1 MKRDS
6 STTGSRSSDHE
17 KSTEKSM
24 TDKLKVALKK
34 ILAEPWDVEAWN
46 QAEALAA
53 ELQRPDEVAAA
64 YRKILVAGAS
74 PELITSVGQRAL
86 RFLEDWYAGETAVV
100 VDLLESVLELDP
112 GADWALERL
121 TILRSVNQQWDE
133 LLTAYDAALQGLPDG
148 PRRRRLLQDAASV
161 ARDSGNIARAA
172 SYLRTL
178 FEAAPGIV
186 EVSVELEHLLEKLGD
201 YATLASVLT
210 TRLAVVSGHDAN
222 EVRQHLAGL
231 YLDHL
236 QKPDKALDEIERILQ
251 QPALV
256 EDVVPCTLAE
266 RVLAEAG
273 AEPAVRRRALGI
285 LRSRHTQQRRLD
297 RVVAALRVALTFATP
312 EETRALIH
320 EAADTLERQGDL
332 AAAREHLV
340 DLVAFQPEETATRA
354 RLKYL
359 AEVTASP
366 AAYVRGLLA
375 AADATQNAPLQ
386 VALWLEAAQI
396 EEARPDGASQAIVL
410 FRKILAG
417 KAATTEQVLLC
428 LRKLAALIG
437 PDADER
443 LDILEQQAKLES
455 PSVRRALLGEAADVA
470 RARGQI
476 DRALGL
482 WNERLAADASDRKAL
497 AKTIE
502 ILQGAERW
510 QELVVA
516 LRRRASADVPWIQRR
531 ADLARVAELER
542 DRLHDEAKAIAALSE
557 ILASAAS
564 DADAVAAILD
574 LFVAAGRFQDLL
586 TLGTRIGDETQIQLV
601 ALLVRLGDACR
612 SQLGDSPGAAA
623 WYGRALAIEPR
634 APGLRDA
641 LLALVQDDVARAA
654 AVEGIVRASAAT
666 EDWQAL
672 LAVLPHRLASAAS
685 DAERV
690 SVYRE
695 AAALEEKRAQNAGR
709 ALGHHIEILKLRPD
723 DVQAEA
729 DTVRLA
735 TATGDFAAAAQA
747 IEQASATAVVARKA
761 QLLLLASRLLDEN
774 VGDKVAALAAAQKAA
789 EATPADR
796 STRLRVI
803 RLASVQGAW
812 QVAVDAAFD
821 EPFDGSALVGEFL
834 PAMEKA
840 AREPS
845 ARQSSDAGESLR
857 VLGTMVS
864 AAVAKRRD
872 LGGPA
877 ARAIEERIA
886 DYPVPADKAEAWR
899 EKALA
904 RARDY
909 EPSSVPTLRALANVQ
924 RGRAGKPLCETLL
937 QIAALVP
944 TDLES
949 LVRALDLAEQEN
961 DPTLLRNVL
970 ALLFDRAAGLLRM
983 GQAVGKPSA
992 ADCLVRA
999 ARGLSAQLGTSL
1011 DSADKADVHRA
1022 IAYLLEAS
1030 RLPIAA
1036 DAAQALRARAG
1047 ELAMQVDQKLAR
1059 ELLRQAVDENAENAG
1074 SAKNREAVKA
1084 LGKLYE
1090 EADLPGDLLALRRR
1104 ELDLGGTADERLA
1117 LRLDIARL
1125 GEIVESRTGRFETL
1139 LANLDDCPGHAATLE
1154 ALGQLLRSRARFA
1167 ELADIL
1173 AGQARKLEEQGD
1185 ALPAA
1190 QRWSEAALLFEEQLR
1205 DPARAISAYEKVAQ
1219 LSADPAAMDA
1229 LARLYEAAGEPLTAA
1244 SWLEL
1249 RMSAGAP
1256 ADKRE
1261 GVIKL
1266 AQTYLD
1272 GGQRHRAVA
1281 ALERALGEDPEGDL
1295 LWTML
1300 ARLHREAGHH
1310 EALLR
1315 VLVAHSIHTQDAQK
1329 VLACAREALALC
1341 QNKLAELAQAVP
1353 VLERAAA
1360 LVPEERTLRLAL
1372 ADGLRL
1378 SGRLSEA
1385 RTVLE
1390 GLLQEYGRR
1399 QSRERAGLHLQIA
1412 MVARAEK
1419 NPELAAKHLDQAAAV
1434 LLDSVDVQLA
1444 LAEVAEERGE
1454 LERAE
1459 KAYRALLVLAR
1470 RGHGEGAMTAGQ
1482 VLVRLRR
1489 IAIKQNHVA
1498 QAAEHLESALARA
1511 QHDPVEARKI
1521 QAALLADGDSET
1533 LLELLSKR
1541 QAAAAHL
1548 GDEATIV
1555 CERARALES
1564 IGRAEEG
1571 LAAVLEVLGK
1581 VPDNVEA
1588 HELGRRMAVPL
1599 GKAAAYLDVVAGAAE
1614 RLRRADDAGTLADL
1628 LLRAA
1633 DVAESDLQDLD
1644 RAQSFLR
1651 RAEQTSRRGADVWS
1665 SIARVAAKAGNAA
1678 EAKRAVAG
1686 LRRLATAAVSD
1697 AEKGDVLFRLAEA
1710 LVPEPESRGEGLDFL
1725 AQAVEAKADLARA
1738 TAIVRDAQVPDAEL
1752 TRVMPVYEKVAR
1764 ASGDERVLLEFLERR
1779 ASVPGAGLVDIRE
1792 GVELA
1797 VSLGEGE
1804 RAERMLRR
1812 AIEAANASNNLR
1824 EAVWAVGDLSRRL
1837 RTRGDMV
1844 SAAQVLQDAREEW
1857 GNPRLTPL
1865 VRETAKAAFA
1875 MPEYARIAADLL
1887 NHLRALYPTDRDVWE
1902 PLLNLWARL
1911 GERERLQSLVGD
1923 LVEKLMGRGDRSAVR
1938 MAWARFLQKSG
1949 DVGDAIPAALRDVL
1963 LEEPGHVEALSLLAD
1978 TYEQRG
1984 DVNEAVTL
1992 LSDALSV
1999 GDAAMSGA
2007 ARGQLARRL
2016 GDLVRKADPAQ
2027 AKMVYRSALSGSLP
2041 DPTLKRSLQLA
2052 LAELLTGEDELVVK
2066 ASLLEEILLGDS
2078 GDEAAARAL
2087 ALVDLRQGSG
2097 DDQGAERALAL
2108 GRQRAPESPELF
2120 DRLTKFYTEHE
2131 RWRSLVDLL
2140 REEADRQTDAEKAT
2154 RLLRKVAHLQRGKLG
2169 EGQAAAQTLRR
2180 AVLADPSDFDL
2191 VRELCDSLVEAGEP
2205 GQAVAAVGEIL
2216 TPETPPAVR
2225 VGLLRLRAEMAVR
2238 TGDDLAAIAD
2248 LEEAL
2253 GLGANEVVADLIGAL
2268 SRVAERMDG
2277 DEQKQIARTA
2287 TFRLAEILRASDEHD
2302 KADQALFRWVE
2313 ASPDD
2318 RDALCQMRDIFVS
2331 AERWESAANVWARLV
2346 HIEDGE
2352 GKAQAALALTDI
2364 CEKLGRG
2371 EDAVPWLVSVLA
2383 HLPGHRGLQARLADL
2398 YARTGNVAESAR
2410 LRNEMAD
2417 SEPDE
2422 NERFSLY
2429 VQIGQTLLAVGEGA
2443 EAASALEKALA
2454 LRAADR
2460 PARAL
2465 LLDAYTVAGALDRAI
2480 AILNEL
2486 LADAKAMK
2494 AEELALLYQRQS
2506 KLAAAMGDKDGQLQ
2520 ALKKAL
2526 DVDRRSVSIANE
2538 LADLAESIG
2547 DDELALRALRVV
2559 AANPVKDAKVLSL
2572 AYFRQARIAHRA
2584 KDRSRAI
2591 IFVKRALQ
2599 EDPQLDEAR
2608 ALLDQLR

>member
-17 KSTEKSM
+17 KSAA
-24 TDKLKVALKK
+24 DKLKIALKK
-34 ILAEPWDVEAWN
+34 ALAEPSDTEAWN
-46 QAEALAA
+46 QIEALAA
-53 ELQRPDEVAAA
+53 ELQRPDDVAAA
-64 YRKILVAGAS
+64 YRKVLVAGAS

-86 RFLEDWYAGETAVV
+86 RFLEEWYAGETAVV
-100 VDLLESVLELDP
+100 VEFLETILQLDP

-133 LLTAYDAALQGLPDG
+133 LLTAYDGALQGISDG

-186 EVSVELEHLLEKLGD
+186 EVSAELEHLLEKLGD

-222 EVRQHLAGL
+222 EVRQHLAAL

-256 EDVVPCTLAE
+256 EDVVPCALAE
-266 RVLAEAG
+266 RVLADAG
-273 AEPAVRRRALGI
+273 ADPAVRRRALGI

-297 RVVAALRVALTFATP
+297 RVVAALRVALTFATR

-340 DLVAFQPEETATRA
+340 DLVAFQPDEAATRA

-366 AAYVRGLLA
+366 AAYVRGLSA
-375 AADATQNAPLQ
+375 AADVTKNAPLQ

-396 EEARPDGASQAIVL
+396 EEARQEGASQAVAL
-410 FRKILAG
+410 FRKILASN
-417 KAATTEQVLLC
+417 AATTEQVLLC
-428 LRKLAALIG
+428 LRKLAALLG

-476 DRALGL
+476 DRALGS
-482 WNERLAADASDRKAL
+482 WNERLAADPSDRKAL

-502 ILQGAERW
+502 ILEGAERW
-510 QELVVA
+510 QDLVVA

-531 ADLARVAELER
+531 ADLMRVAELER
-542 DRLHDEAKAIAALSE
+542 DKLHDEAKAIAALSE

-564 DADAVAAILD
+564 DADAVAAILN
-574 LFVAAGRFQDLL
+574 LFAAAGRFQDLL
-586 TLGTRIGDETQIQLV
+586 NLGTRVGHETQIQLV
-601 ALLVRLGDACR
+601 ALFVRLGDACR
-612 SQLGDSPGAAA
+612 SQLGDARGAAA
-623 WYGRALAIEPR
+623 WYGRALAIDPR

-641 LLALVQDDVARAA
+641 LLALVEDDGARAT
-654 AVEGIVRASAAT
+654 AVEGIVRASAT
-666 EDWQAL
+666 TDDWQAL
-672 LAVLPHRLASAAS
+672 LAVLPHRLASVAS
-685 DAERV
+685 DGERV

-695 AAALEEKRAQNAGR
+695 AAAFEEKRAQNAGR
-709 ALGHHIEILKLRPD
+709 ALAHDIEILQLRPD
-723 DVQAEA
+723 DVQAES
-729 DTVRLA
+729 DIVRLA
-735 TATGDFAAAAQA
+735 TATGDFAAAAKA
-747 IEQASATAVVARKA
+747 IEQASATAGAARKN
-761 QLLLLASRLLDEN
+761 QLLLLASRLFDEN

-796 STRLRVI
+796 SARLRVI
-803 RLASVQGAW
+803 RLASVLGAW
-812 QVAVDAAFD
+812 QVAVGAAFE

-840 AREPS
+840 ARESPE
-845 ARQSSDAGESLR
+845 AGESLR
-857 VLGTMVS
+857 ELGTMVS
-864 AAVAKRRD
+864 AAAALRRD
-872 LGGPA
+872 LGGTA
-877 ARAIEERIA
+877 ARSIEERIA
-886 DYPVPADKAEAWR
+886 DYAVPADKAEAWR
-899 EKALA
+899 EKALV

-909 EPSSVPTLRALANVQ
+909 EPSSVPTLRALADAQ
-924 RGRAGKPLCETLL
+924 RSRGGKPLCETLL

-944 TDLES
+944 SELES
-949 LVRALDLAEQEN
+949 LVRALDVAEQQNE
-961 DPTLLRNVL
+961 PALLRNVL

-983 GQAVGKPSA
+983 GQVAGKPSA
-992 ADCLVRA
+992 AECLIRA
-999 ARGLSAQLGTSL
+999 ARGLSVELGTSL
-1011 DSADKADVHRA
+1011 DKTDKAGKADVHRA
-1022 IAYLLEAS
+1022 IDYLLEAS
-1030 RLPIAA
+1030 RLPIAV

-1047 ELAMQVDQKLAR
+1047 ELAMQVDKKLAR
-1059 ELLRQAVDENAENAG
+1059 ELLRQAVDENA
-1074 SAKNREAVKA
+1074 KNGDAVKA

-1104 ELDLGGTADERLA
+1104 ELDLGGTTDERLA

-1139 LANLDDCPGHAATLE
+1139 LANLDECPGHPATLQ

-1190 QRWSEAALLFEEQLR
+1190 ERWREAALLFEEQLR

-1219 LSADPAAMDA
+1219 LSAEVAAMDA

-1244 SWLEL
+1244 TWLEQ
-1249 RMSAGAP
+1249 RMSTGAP

-1261 GVIKL
+1261 SVIKL

-1315 VLVAHSIHTQDAQK
+1315 VLVAHSIHTQDAQQL
-1329 VLACAREALALC
+1329 LACAHEALALC
-1341 QNKLAELAQAVP
+1341 HNKLAGLAQAVP
-1353 VLERAAA
+1353 VFERAAA

-1372 ADGLRL
+1372 ADGLRM
-1378 SGRLSEA
+1378 SGRLPEA

-1419 NPELAAKHLDQAAAV
+1419 DPELAAKHLDQAAAV
-1434 LLDSVDVQLA
+1434 LLDSADVQLA
-1444 LAEVAEERGE
+1444 LAEVAEERGD

-1470 RGHGEGAMTAGQ
+1470 RGHGEAAMTAGQ

-1489 IAIKQNHVA
+1489 IAVKQNHAA

-1533 LLELLSKR
+1533 LLELLRKR

-1581 VPDNVEA
+1581 VPDDVEA
-1588 HELGRRMAVPL
+1588 HDLARRMAVPL
-1599 GKAAAYLDVVAGAAE
+1599 GKASAYLDVVASAAE
-1614 RLRRADDAGTLADL
+1614 RLRRADDAATLADL

-1633 DVAESDLQDLD
+1633 DVAEKDLKDLD

-1651 RAEQTSRRGADVWS
+1651 RAEQTGRRDADVWS
-1665 SIARVAAKAGNAA
+1665 AIARVAAKAGNAA
-1678 EAKRAVAG
+1678 EAKRAVGG

-1710 LVPEPESRGEGLDFL
+1710 LVPEPETRDEGLDLL

-1779 ASVPGAGLVDIRE
+1779 AAVPGARLVDIRE

-1797 VSLGEGE
+1797 VSLSEGE
-1804 RAERMLRR
+1804 SAERMLRR
-1812 AIEAANASNNLR
+1812 AVEVASASNNLR

-1837 RTRGDMV
+1837 RSRGDMAG
-1844 SAAQVLQDAREEW
+1844 AAQVLQEAREEW

-1875 MPEYARIAADLL
+1875 MPEHAQIAADLL
-1887 NHLRALYPTDRDVWE
+1887 DHLRSLYPTDRDVWE

-1911 GERERLQSLVGD
+1911 GQRERLQTLVGD

-1938 MAWARFLQKSG
+1938 MAWARYLQQSG
-1949 DVGDAIPAALRDVL
+1949 DMGDAIPAALRDVL
-1963 LEEPGHVEALSLLAD
+1963 LEEPGNVEALSLLAD

-2027 AKMVYRSALSGSLP
+2027 AKTVYRSALSGSLP
-2041 DPTLKRSLQLA
+2041 DATLKRSLQLA
-2052 LAELLTGEDELVVK
+2052 LVELLTGEDELVVK

-2087 ALVDLRQGSG
+2087 ALADLRLGGG
-2097 DDQGAERALAL
+2097 DQEGAERALVL
-2108 GRQRAPESPELF
+2108 GRQRSPESPELF

-2140 REEADRQTDAEKAT
+2140 REEADRQSNAEKAT

-2169 EGQAAAQTLRR
+2169 EGQAAAETLRR

-2205 GQAVAAVGEIL
+2205 GQAVAAVSEIL
-2216 TPETPPAVR
+2216 TPETSPAVR

-2238 TGDDLAAIAD
+2238 TGEDHAAVAD

-2253 GLGANEVVADLIGAL
+2253 GLGANEVVADLVGAL
-2268 SRVAERMDG
+2268 SRVAARTDT
-2277 DEQKQIARTA
+2277 DEQKPIARAA

-2313 ASPDD
+2313 ASPED
-2318 RDALCQMRDIFVS
+2318 RDALGQMRDIFVS
-2331 AERWESAANVWARLV
+2331 SERWESAANVWARLV
-2346 HIEDGE
+2346 HIEEGE
-2352 GKAQAALALTDI
+2352 AQAQAALALTDI

-2371 EDAVPWLVSVLA
+2371 EDAIPWLVSVLA

-2410 LRNEMAD
+2410 LRNAMAD

-2429 VQIGQTLLAVGEGA
+2429 VQIGQTLLAVGEGT
-2443 EAASALEKALA
+2443 EAVVALEKALA
-2454 LRAADR
+2454 LRAGDR

-2465 LLDAYTVAGALDRAI
+2465 LLDAYTLAGALDRAI
-2480 AILNEL
+2480 AILKEL

-2526 DVDRRSVSIANE
+2526 DVDRRSISIANE